1 MSHANCP
8 RLKNIYYKASRLS
21 VSDKMDGIPVTG
33 LDELEE
39 HMTTLAE
46 APDTPVNTKLF
57 DDVELQLTGKC
68 FRLFTITKQK
78 CGYLADGISISQV

>member
-1 MSHANCP
+1 MSPTNYP
-8 RLKNIYYKASRLS
+8 RPKDIYYKASSLS

-33 LDELEE
+33 LGELEE

-68 FRLFTITKQK
+68 FRLFTITNQK
-78 CGYLADGISISQV
+78 RGYLADGISISQV